1 VVLLVLRYQRGWSW
15 FGRGGRWR
23 GVGCSNFCGR
33 VENDGGGGL
42 WRRRKRG
49 RVWSRWCCLKRGAA
63 GRWMEEEATWS
74 SGDSHYQIWCK
85 VSTCKGQRRVGVW
98 LLFGG
103 DELGWGWW

>member
-1 VVLLVLRYQRGWSW
+1 LLLRGGVQGVEEGGVVLLVLRYQRGWSW

-49 RVWSRWCCLKRGAA
+49 RVWSRWCCLKRG
-63 GRWMEEEATWS
+63 GSWPMDGGGGNVEL
-74 SGDSHYQIWCK
+74 
-85 VSTCKGQRRVGVW
+85 RR
-98 LLFGG
+98 
-103 DELGWGWW
+103 